1 MLVAHSENSK
11 HLLMEQPKHLH
22 PRINHGL
29 YQNIIDHRQLQL
41 CIYKHS
47 ISPPNFLFTCS
58 RKYQGFFLDFLL
70 LFIKQLSF
78 ALAAVMLAIKFVTVV
93 SSGLREFAS
102 YPEVSFS
109 PPELQQTL
117 TSTCRA

>member
-11 HLLMEQPKHLH
+11 HLLMERPKHRH

-47 ISPPNFLFTCS
+47 ISPQQTSFSPATENIKVFS
-58 RKYQGFFLDFLL
+58 RFLL

-109 PPELQQTL
+109 SPELQQTL